1 MAFSLHRPTGLLWC
15 GPQEVAAIDDVVR
28 SLKAN
33 SEEYEVLTAEEVNS
47 RYSEQLQL
55 PADYKCVY
63 EGDGG
68 VLLADKAV
76 AAYQVCWDV

>member
-1 MAFSLHRPTGLLWC
+1 MC
-15 GPQEVAAIDDVVR
+15 YGPEGSSAINATIT

-47 RYSEQLQL
+47 RYSEQLQI
-55 PADYKCVY
+55 PADCKGVF
-63 EGDGG
+63 EKDGG

-76 AAYQVCWDV
+76 AAYQVGRCMASEHFVGVTL